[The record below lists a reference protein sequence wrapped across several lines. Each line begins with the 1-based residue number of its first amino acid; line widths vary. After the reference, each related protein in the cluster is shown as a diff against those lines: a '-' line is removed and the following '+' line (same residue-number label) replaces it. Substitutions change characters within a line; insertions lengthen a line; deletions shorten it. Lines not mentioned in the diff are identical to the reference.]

1 MPGVKRKQ
9 TPVGESAISKGFKKS
24 KLATNG
30 TTKSKAAAI
39 DQETVTDS
47 DPLEESNTTEHSGDD
62 DGISGPSE
70 NGEGGVEA
78 DLPIREPK
86 PSAWALA
93 SRVEENG
100 APKGAETCKLNDTVL
115 NVADT
120 ASKIFSRSSRK
131 AEDSRSGTKSSQAQ
145 C

>member
-9 TPVGESAISKGFKKS
+9 TPVGESAPSKGFKKS
-24 KLATNG
+24 KLATNS

-47 DPLEESNTTEHSGDD
+47 DPIEESDTTGHSGDD
-62 DGISGPSE
+62 DGVSWPSE
-70 NGEGGVEA
+70 NGEGGVEV
-78 DLPIREPK
+78 DLPTRESR
-86 PSAWALA
+86 PSAWPLA
-93 SRVEENG
+93 SIVEENSTL
-100 APKGAETCKLNDTVL
+100 KGAETCKYNNTVL

-120 ASKIFSRSSRK
+120 VSEILSRSSRK
-131 AEDSRSGTKSSQAQ
+131 AEDSRPRTKSSQAK